1 MYIEQMLA
9 RVIKYAAAI
18 GEIPYLDPEEVLTD
32 MTAAN
37 EWQGRA
43 KVYIIREETSVFN
56 DLSDAWD
63 GPGAAESAVTIA
75 AIGADKR
82 QALETINGTMAAL
95 RSYFSFGPTGQAES
109 EGESVIISAD
119 ETAEISVLET
129 LTTWTLTADG
139 EISGDGWITAK
150 TATGIF
156 SPTMTAYPIDSWAM
170 TAANGLERFDNGAF
184 REQYYQTRK
193 FKAIHQI

>member
-1 MYIEQMLA
+1 MYIEQRLA
-9 RVIKYAAAI
+9 RVIKYAAAN
-18 GEIPYLDPEEVLTD
+18 GQIPYLDAEEVFTD
-32 MTAAN
+32 MTAQN
-37 EWQGRA
+37 EWEGRA
-43 KVYIIREETSVFN
+43 KVYILREETSILN

-82 QALETINGTMAAL
+82 QALETINGVMAAL
-95 RSYFSFGPTGQAES
+95 KNYFSCAPTGQAES
-109 EGESVIISAD
+109 EGETVIIDAD
-119 ETAEISVLET
+119 ETAEITVLET
-129 LTTWTLTADG
+129 LTTWNLTANG
-139 EISGDGWITAK
+139 EISGDGWIIAK

-156 SPTMTAYPIDSWAM
+156 SPAMAAYPIDSWTM
-170 TAANGLERFDNGAF
+170 TAAGGLERFDNGAY